1 MNLEDMR
8 LIQANERR
16 SQGLQALGRDFYER
30 VRAYINGLEDG
41 KRRADDARVAMID
54 NELQSARRVIDDIFK
69 RRLGKIVKMAST
81 KAFGLNIH
89 PEGATQGEQKI
100 FEQLVSS
107 IQEGKS
113 EILGSI
119 LQPKEMEKTEKTS
132 KRTESSL
139 LKRTDIKKESTIV
152 RVLKD
157 IPTFMGT
164 DGRSYQL
171 SEEDV
176 VVLPKANAKAL
187 CDRRVAVIINVGKSD
202 KNEDA

>member
-1 MNLEDMR
+1 MNLEDLR

-16 SQGLQALGRDFYER
+16 SQGLQALERDFYEG
-30 VRAYINGLEDG
+30 ASTYINELEDS

-81 KAFGLNIH
+81 RAFGLDIH
-89 PEGATQGEQKI
+89 PEGATQEEQKI

-113 EILGSI
+113 EILGVI
-119 LQPKEMEKTEKTS
+119 LQPKEMKKTEKTS

-139 LKRTDIKKESTIV
+139 LKRADIGKESTIV
-152 RVLKD
+152 KVLKD

-187 CDRRVAVIINVGKSD
+187 CDRRVAVAIEVRKSD
-202 KNEDA
+202 ENEDA

>member
-1 MNLEDMR
+1 MNLEDLR

-16 SQGLQALGRDFYER
+16 SQGLQALERDFYKR
-30 VRAYINGLEDG
+30 AMAYINELDDS
-41 KRRADDARVAMID
+41 KRQADDARVAMIED
-54 NELQSARRVIDDIFK
+54 ELQSAKRVIDDIFK

-81 KAFGLNIH
+81 RAFGLDIH
-89 PEGATQGEQKI
+89 PEDATQGEQKI

-119 LQPKEMEKTEKTS
+119 LQSRATKTEKTF

-139 LKRTDIKKESTIV
+139 LKRTDIGKEFTVV
-152 RVLKD
+152 RILKD

-187 CDRRVAVIINVGKSD
+187 CDRRVAVTIKVGKSD

>member
-1 MNLEDMR
+1 MNLEDLR

-16 SQGLQALGRDFYER
+16 SQRLQALEPDFYKR
-30 VRAYINGLEDG
+30 AMAYINELDDS
-41 KRRADDARVAMID
+41 KRRADDAKVAMID

-81 KAFGLNIH
+81 RAFGLDIY
-89 PEGATQGEQKI
+89 PEGATQEERKI
-100 FEQLVSS
+100 FERLVSL

-113 EILGSI
+113 EILGSV
-119 LQPKEMEKTEKTS
+119 LQSRTTKTEKTS

-139 LKRTDIKKESTIV
+139 LKRRDIGEEFTVV
-152 RVLKD
+152 RILKD

-187 CDRRVAVIINVGKSD
+187 CDRHVAVAIKVGKGNE
-202 KNEDA
+202 NEDA

>member
-1 MNLEDMR
+1 MNLEDLR

-16 SQGLQALGRDFYER
+16 SQGLQALERDFYKR
-30 VRAYINGLEDG
+30 AMAYINELDDS
-41 KRRADDARVAMID
+41 KRQADDARVAMIED
-54 NELQSARRVIDDIFK
+54 ELQSAKRVIDDIFK

-81 KAFGLNIH
+81 RAFGLDIH
-89 PEGATQGEQKI
+89 PEDATQGEQKI

-119 LQPKEMEKTEKTS
+119 LQSRATKTEKTS

-139 LKRTDIKKESTIV
+139 LKRTDIGKEFTVV
-152 RVLKD
+152 RILKD

-187 CDRRVAVIINVGKSD
+187 CDRRVAVTIKVGKSD

>member
-8 LIQANERR
+8 LIQVNERR
-16 SQGLQALGRDFYER
+16 SQGLQALGHDFYEN
-30 VRAYINGLEDG
+30 VRAYINELEDR
-41 KRRADDARVAMID
+41 KRHADAARVAMIED
-54 NELQSARRVIDDIFK
+54 ELQSARRVIDEIFK

-81 KAFGLNIH
+81 RAFGLDIQ
-89 PEGATQGEQKI
+89 PDGATQEELKI
-100 FEQLVSS
+100 FEQLVHS

-119 LQPKEMEKTEKTS
+119 VQPKVAEKTEKTPR
-132 KRTESSL
+132 RTESSL
-139 LKRTDIKKESTIV
+139 LKRTDIGKEFTVV

-171 SEEDV
+171 SNEDV
-176 VVLPKANAKAL
+176 AVLPEVNAKAL
-187 CDRRVAVIINVGKSD
+187 CDRHVAVAIKVGKSD

>member
-1 MNLEDMR
+1 MNLEDLR

-16 SQGLQALGRDFYER
+16 SQGLQALEPDFYKR
-30 VRAYINGLEDG
+30 AIAYINELDDS
-41 KRRADDARVAMID
+41 KRQADDARVSMIED
-54 NELQSARRVIDDIFK
+54 ELQSSRRVIDDIFK

-81 KAFGLNIH
+81 RAFGLDID

-119 LQPKEMEKTEKTS
+119 LQSRAAKTEKTS

-139 LKRTDIKKESTIV
+139 LKRTDIGKEFTVV
-152 RVLKD
+152 RILKD

-187 CDRRVAVIINVGKSD
+187 CDRRVAVAIKVGKSD
-202 KNEDA
+202 GNEDA